1 MHTDDYLTVNA
12 VLHGDKDGYG
22 KLVNNGDIAKNG
34 YNIAVSSYVE

>member
-22 KLVNNGDIAKNG
+22 QGERILGFRLG
-34 YNIAVSSYVE
+34 VSDR